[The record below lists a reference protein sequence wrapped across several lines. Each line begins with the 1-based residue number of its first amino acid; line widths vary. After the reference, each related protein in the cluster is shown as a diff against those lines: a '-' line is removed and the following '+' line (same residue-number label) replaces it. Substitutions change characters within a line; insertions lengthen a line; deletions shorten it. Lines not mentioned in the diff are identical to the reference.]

1 MDIVSSAQG
10 FTLVFH
16 TAEDLAET
24 IDDLTTL
31 AKLPR
36 SVPDWKPPYLY
47 CVFDMR
53 LPKEELEGWTDDL
66 KDMFAHG
73 SVAKVGPPCTSCDG
87 AGVHPLHNALDGTC
101 PACQGGGDAS
111 T

>member
-24 IDDLTTL
+24 INNLTTL
-31 AKLPR
+31 TKLPR
-36 SVPDWKPPYLY
+36 SVPNWKPPYLY

-53 LPKEELEGWTDDL
+53 LPREELDAWTDDL
-66 KDMFAHG
+66 KEMFL
-73 SVAKVGPPCTSCDG
+73 S
-87 AGVHPLHNALDGTC
+87 
-101 PACQGGGDAS
+101 ACAAPKEEP
-111 T
+111 